1 MTEISDNILE
11 QMKNAAQS
19 AQNNAY
25 CPYSHHPVGAA
36 VLDDQG
42 RIFGGCNVETAH
54 FKGVCAEASAISA
67 MVTAGGKKL
76 KAVFITAPDENL
88 CGPCGDCRQRLY
100 EFSSAAMP
108 IYAATKSG
116 KVVKVLTLEELLPYA
131 FGPSNIKSAALH
143 IKE

>member
-1 MTEISDNILE
+1 MTEISKDVLE
-11 QMKNAAQS
+11 IMKTAAMAAQK
-19 AQNNAY
+19 NAY
-25 CPYSHHPVGAA
+25 CPYSDHPVGAA
-36 VLDDQG
+36 VLDEQG
-42 RIFGGCNVETAH
+42 RVFGGCNVETAH

-100 EFSSAAMP
+100 EFSTPDMP

-116 KVVKVLTLEELLPYA
+116 KIAKILTLEELLPYA
-131 FGPSNIKSAALH
+131 FGPANIPPRG
-143 IKE
+143 

>member
-1 MTEISDNILE
+1 MTEISADLIE
-11 QMKNAAQS
+11 KMKIAAMT
-19 AQNNAY
+19 AQKNAY
-25 CPYSHHPVGAA
+25 CPYSDHPVGTA
-36 VLDDQG
+36 VLDEQG

-76 KAVFITAPDENL
+76 QAVFITAPDENL

-100 EFSSAAMP
+100 EFSTPDMP

-116 KVVKVLTLEELLPYA
+116 QVKKILTLEELLPYA
-131 FGPSNIKSAALH
+131 FGPQNIPPRG
-143 IKE
+143 